1 MREPA
6 TSPIH
11 IGVASLISL
20 ITELSPPF
28 TQFSTKLTNIL
39 LDVLLG
45 VIDTDIPV
53 ISVKVAETE
62 DVKVFDLVVLTTC
75 NTLPA
80 GNAAAA
86 TPVQLVS
93 TPLAGVPN
101 AGEVKVGEVRVLFV
115 SVSVVAFPIRVSV
128 ATGKVSVPE
137 PATAGAAIVML
148 PEVSPATTI
157 ALKIVLLWDIYS

>member
-62 DVKVFDLVVLTTC
+62 DVKVSDLVVLTTC

-80 GNAAAA
+80 GNAAAG
-86 TPVQLVS
+86 TPVQFVN

-101 AGEVKVGEVRVLFV
+101 AGVVSTGLVRVLLV
-115 SVSVVAFPIRVSV
+115 RV
-128 ATGKVSVPE
+128 
-137 PATAGAAIVML
+137 
-148 PEVSPATTI
+148 
-157 ALKIVLLWDIYS
+157 